1 MLRFHRQG
9 GWLVL
14 RLSFCPPSLLISVL
28 AVEIDAFR
36 SPSFFSYLKCLP
48 RCVSA
53 LHGCVWG
60 GREHI
65 PLTCSV
71 WFFGSPSLMQLCE
84 KDSSLRAPL
93 LDISILPTSR
103 YCFPLWPAA
112 LRCSMPLAG
121 LGHLCS
127 VKLCSGKGRG
137 HKR

>member
-28 AVEIDAFR
+28 AVEIDACR

-53 LHGCVWG
+53 LHGG
-60 GREHI
+60 GGAYSFD
-65 PLTCSV
+65 LQCLV
-71 WFFGSPSLMQLCE
+71 LWFSGSPSLMQLCE
-84 KDSSLRAPL
+84 KDSSLQAPL